1 MNRLLDALLW
11 PLLPF
16 AAAWVRAQEREVLA
30 QGLPLNRAEGQLAH
44 ITGVR
49 DMSRV
54 RVLEVA
60 RIPTPLPRWMQ
71 RAAERAG
78 LLSPDIVG
86 MTFGH
91 GIVLRKECRG
101 EARLLIHELT
111 HVAQCER
118 LGGIGGFLRPYL
130 RECVYPGYPRGTLE
144 REARDAE
151 TMMDGCVNVRA

>member
-16 AAAWVRAQEREVLA
+16 AAAWVRTQERRVLA
-30 QGLPLNRAEGQLAH
+30 QGLPLNKAESQLAH
-44 ITGVR
+44 MTGVR
-49 DMSRV
+49 DVSRV

-60 RIPTPLPRWMQ
+60 RMPTPLPRWMQ

-91 GIVLRKECRG
+91 GIALRKDCRG

-111 HVAQCER
+111 HVAQYER

-130 RECVYPGYPRGTLE
+130 RECVYPGYPRGMLE

-151 TMMDGCVNVRA
+151 TMIDGCVNVRA